1 MPSERRLHPL
11 SIFFNIGKRMTAM
24 LLPLV
29 VVLAGRGS
37 NEDWWSVY
45 ALGLLLPYAVFVV
58 AEYLSFRYR
67 YDAGE
72 LVIRDGVFFRN
83 QRHVPYDRIQNIDAV
98 QNVLHR
104 VAGVVEVKIQTAGGK
119 EPEATLSV
127 LSLTDLEEM
136 RRKVFGT
143 AHQREASG
151 GEASSAPV
159 PAAHRT
165 LLRLSPR
172 ELVLYALIENRGFVV
187 IAAALGLLSEFSYTA
202 NFVERIVGE
211 EAGRGFFRRAAR
223 VLFVDGRVSVD
234 MMVYGLAALV
244 AFLLLTRLFSIVW
257 AQVRLQGYSV
267 VQVGEDLRAE
277 YGLFTRVTATVPIR
291 RIQAVTIRD
300 TPLHRLLGRAAISVA
315 TAGGGSSDREK
326 AAQHREWIAPIVRR
340 DDIPA
345 FVAALLPGTD
355 LSAFVWQPV
364 HPRALRRA
372 VTRGMIGTTILTT
385 IAALVLGADGLWLFP
400 VLAIWSVIRARR
412 LVRYLAWTITP
423 DVVAARRG
431 AFIRVL
437 SIAPLARIQVVARL
451 ESPFDRRTTMGHV
464 RADTAGGGHRID
476 VPYLPVDTAS
486 TLYGQLA
493 AAAAHT
499 EFRW

>member
-11 SIFFNIGKRMTAM
+11 SIFFNIGKRLTAM

-29 VVLAGRGS
+29 VVVAGRGS
-37 NEDWWSVY
+37 AEDWWSVY

-58 AEYLSFRYR
+58 VEYLSFRYR

-72 LVIRDGVFFRN
+72 LVIREGVIFRN

-104 VAGVVEVKIQTAGGK
+104 IAGVVEVKIQTAGGK

-127 LSLTDLEEM
+127 LSRADLEEM
-136 RRKVFGT
+136 RRRVFGA

-151 GEASSAPV
+151 GEASSTPV

-187 IAAALGLLSEFSYTA
+187 IAAALGLLSEFNYTA
-202 NFVERIVGE
+202 NFVERIAGE
-211 EAGRGFFRRAAR
+211 EAGRGFFRRTAR
-223 VLFVDGRVSVD
+223 AIFVEGGASAG
-234 MMVYGLAALV
+234 MILYGLAALI
-244 AFLLLTRLFSIVW
+244 AFLLVSRLFSILW

-315 TAGGGSSDREK
+315 TAGGGASEHDK
-326 AAQHREWIAPIVRR
+326 AAQHREWIAPIIRR
-340 DDIPA
+340 DDIPG

-355 LSAFVWQPV
+355 PSGFDWQRV

-372 VTRGMIGTTILTT
+372 LTRGLIGSTIFTA
-385 IAALVLGADGLWLFP
+385 IAALALGTNGLWLFP
-400 VLAIWSVIRARR
+400 LLAIGSSIRARR
-412 LVRYLAWTITP
+412 LVGYLAWTITP
-423 DVVAARRG
+423 DVVAARHG
-431 AFIRVL
+431 AFVRVL
-437 SIAPLARIQVVARL
+437 SIAPLARIQAVARL
-451 ESPFDRRTTMGHV
+451 ESPFDRRTMMAHV
-464 RADTAGGGHRID
+464 RADTAGGGSRID
-476 VPYLPVDTAS
+476 VPYLPVETAS
-486 TLYGQLA
+486 LLYGQLA

>member
-11 SIFFNIGKRMTAM
+11 SIFFNVGKRLTAM

-45 ALGLLLPYAVFVV
+45 AIGLLVPYAVFVV
-58 AEYLSFRYR
+58 VEYLSFRYR

-72 LVIRDGVFFRN
+72 LVIREGVFFRN

-104 VAGVVEVKIQTAGGK
+104 IAGVVEVKIQTAGGK

-136 RRKVFGT
+136 RRKVFGAARQT
-143 AHQREASG
+143 
-151 GEASSAPV
+151 EASSANG

-165 LLRLSPR
+165 LLRLSPQ

-187 IAAALGLLSEFSYTA
+187 IAAAFGLLSEFSYTA
-202 NFVERIVGE
+202 NFMERIVGE
-211 EAGRGFFRRAAR
+211 EAGGGFFRRAAR
-223 VLFVDGRVSVD
+223 VLFVDGGVSVG
-234 MMVYGLAALV
+234 MILYGVAALV
-244 AFLLLTRLFSIVW
+244 GFLLVSRLFSILW

-315 TAGGGSSDREK
+315 TAGGGSSEREK
-326 AAQHREWIAPIVRR
+326 TAQHREWIAPIVRR
-340 DDIPA
+340 DDIPG

-355 LSAFVWQPV
+355 LSAFDWQPV

-372 VTRGMIGTTILTT
+372 LTRALIGTTILTA
-385 IAALVLGADGLWLFP
+385 IGFLALGTNGLWLFP
-400 VLAIWSVIRARR
+400 VLTIWSYIRARR
-412 LVRYLAWTITP
+412 SVRYLAWTITP
-423 DVVAARRG
+423 DVVAARHG
-431 AFIRVL
+431 AFVRVL

-451 ESPFDRRTTMGHV
+451 ESPFDRRTTMAHV

-476 VPYLPVDTAS
+476 VPYLPVETAS
-486 TLYGQLA
+486 LLYGRLA

>member
-11 SIFFNIGKRMTAM
+11 SIFFNVGKRMTAM

-45 ALGLLLPYAVFVV
+45 ALVFFVPYAAFVV
-58 AEYLSFRYR
+58 VEYLSFRYR

-72 LVIRDGVFFRN
+72 LVIREGVFFRN

-104 VAGVVEVKIQTAGGK
+104 IAGVVEVKIQTAGGS

-127 LSLTDLEEM
+127 LSVADLEEM
-136 RRKVFGT
+136 RRKVFGAT
-143 AHQREASG
+143 HQREAS

-187 IAAALGLLSEFSYTA
+187 IAAALGLLSEFSYMP

-211 EAGRGFFRRAAR
+211 EAGRGIFRRAAR
-223 VLFVDGRVSVD
+223 VIFVDGRVSVS
-234 MMVYGLAALV
+234 MILYGVAAV
-244 AFLLLTRLFSIVW
+244 IAFLLLSRLFSILW

-315 TAGGGSSDREK
+315 TAGGGNSDREK

-345 FVAALLPGTD
+345 FVSALLPGTD
-355 LSAFVWQPV
+355 LSGFDWQPV

-372 VTRGMIGTTILTT
+372 LARGFIGTTILTT
-385 IAALVLGADGLWLFP
+385 IAALAFGTNGLWLFP
-400 VLAIWSVIRARR
+400 VLAVWSYVRARR

-423 DVVAARRG
+423 DVVAARHG
-431 AFIRVL
+431 AFVRVL

-451 ESPFDRRTTMGHV
+451 ESPFDRRTLMGHV
-464 RADTAGGGHRID
+464 RADTAGGAGRID
-476 VPYLPVDTAS
+476 VPYLPVETAS
-486 TLYGQLA
+486 LLYGQLA